1 MPRKSKPSRP
11 NTLTDQTKES
21 DSRENGMAVVALS
34 PLVGNA
40 RTAKIFSHATFGEID
55 LCESVK
61 VIQDTAGKA
70 IDGSTNEIV
79 EMLVGQATAL
89 NAIFNELARRA
100 ALNMGEHMNA
110 TESYLRLALKAQG
123 QCRATLEAL
132 VEIKHP
138 RQLAF
143 VKQANI
149 AHGHQQVN
157 NGPNAISEPRAEEN
171 RIQPN
176 ELLEIEHESRMDTGT
191 TGAAIGSDPA
201 MAALEKINRA

>member
-1 MPRKSKPSRP
+1 MPRKPKQSRP

-21 DSRENGMAVVALS
+21 DSRENGMAIVALS

-61 VIQDTAGKA
+61 VIQDTASKA
-70 IDGSTNEIV
+70 IDGSTDEIV

-157 NGPNAISEPRAEEN
+157 NGPKAISEPRAEEN

-176 ELLEIEHESRMDTGT
+176 ELLEIEHESRMDPGT
-191 TGAAIGSDPA
+191 TGAAIRSDPA
-201 MAALEKINRA
+201 MATLEKINRA